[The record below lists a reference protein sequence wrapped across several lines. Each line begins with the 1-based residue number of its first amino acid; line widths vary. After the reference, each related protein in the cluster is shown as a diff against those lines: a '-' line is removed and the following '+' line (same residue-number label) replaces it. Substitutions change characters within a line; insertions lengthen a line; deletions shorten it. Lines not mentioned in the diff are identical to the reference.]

1 MEEGEVIEH
10 GMVTKAIE
18 TAQKRVEA
26 HNFEIR
32 KHLLEYDDVMN
43 RQRQIIYG
51 EPRNILEGENLKEFM
66 LEMAEEVLEPLVSV
80 YAHEDTY
87 PEDWDLRGLS
97 EAMYRQFGVEIAVP
111 TEGLQEMTLG
121 ILQGE
126 LWEKVQA
133 AYDRKEQELGADLIR
148 YLERVIML
156 QIVDAQWKDHLL
168 GMDHLK
174 EGIGL
179 RGYGQRDPLVEY
191 KREGFELFDAL
202 VDRVKEQT
210 VQYLFR
216 LQPTIADLAA
226 EVSAEAETPSGIGR
240 TAPQVRKQ
248 PVRSAPKQ
256 SLKPSL
262 APAVAVKAGKVG
274 RNEPCPCGSGKK
286 YKKCCGV

>member
-1 MEEGEVIEH
+1 
-10 GMVTKAIE
+10 MVTKAIE

-51 EPRNILEGENLKEFM
+51 ERRKIFEGENLKETI
-66 LEMAEEVLEPLVSV
+66 LEMAEEVLESLVGL

-87 PEDWDLRGLS
+87 PEDWDFIGLS

-111 TEGLQEMTLG
+111 TDGIQEMTLG
-121 ILQGE
+121 SLTE
-126 LWEKVQA
+126 DLWEKAQA
-133 AYDRKEQELGADLIR
+133 AYDRKERELGAEVFR
-148 YLERVIML
+148 YLERVVML
-156 QIVDAQWKDHLL
+156 QVVDSQWKDHLL
-168 GMDHLK
+168 AMDHLK

-191 KREGFELFDAL
+191 KREGFELFDAM
-202 VDRVKEQT
+202 VGRIKEQT

-216 LQPTIADLAA
+216 LQPTISEVAA
-226 EVSAEAETPSGIGR
+226 EVSAEAEHPSGDGR
-240 TAPQVRKQ
+240 TAPQVRRQ
-248 PVRSAPKQ
+248 PVRPVPKQ
-256 SLKPSL
+256 SFRPSP
-262 APAVAVKAGKVG
+262 APAAAAVKAGGKIG

-286 YKKCCGV
+286 YKKCCGA